1 MPEYKVETF
10 VLNYHSPMQKSPMQK
25 FNKEIEDKISEY
37 VQNGYRVFSH
47 QISTNTYGDSPSKL
61 PVKNPD
67 NAMLTTQLVFIK
79 ED

>member
-1 MPEYKVETF
+1 MPHYKVETLCASNF
-10 VLNYHSPMQKSPMQK
+10 KSIEK
-25 FNKEIEDKISEY
+25 FNIMIEDKISEY